1 VFDLEPLQYMAEH
14 WNIEYAEKKHKLL
27 VNELAAYC
35 SSQGLTLMLNELKV
49 THLKELG
56 KLCEWEDDRPTV
68 KSAIAKKLQEIMEE
82 ETPRKF
88 LSQRVSPDLK
98 REILKALRVDVPASR
113 EDYVDVILQT
123 SNEIG
128 MEYCFS
134 SFPTT
139 KLKEFVKLCNLK
151 IDSDSL
157 DTILRALVD
166 QESIK
171 AHYEPAPGEVPSK
184 TKPQIDKDISVVD
197 LWTYYYKEDLASW
210 CTWNK
215 LTSHG
220 SKKEMIE
227 RVRRYFDGNLDQRDK
242 RKDRKKKKT
251 SEEDDDKDN
260 DKHNDKDND
269 KTSSSSSKKKQ
280 SNNKPD
286 SDTEYEDPKHKKKKS
301 EEKNQGERK

>member
-1 VFDLEPLQYMAEH
+1 
-14 WNIEYAEKKHKLL
+14 
-27 VNELAAYC
+27 
-35 SSQGLTLMLNELKV
+35 MLNELKV

-82 ETPRKF
+82 QTPRKF
-88 LSQRVSPDLK
+88 LSRLSPDLK

-139 KLKEFVKLCNLK
+139 KLKEFVKLCKLK

-184 TKPQIDKDISVVD
+184 SQPEIDKNISIVD
-197 LWTYYYKEDLASW
+197 LWTHYYKEDLANW
-210 CTWNK
+210 CTSEK

-220 SKKEMIE
+220 SKKEIIE
-227 RVRRYFDGNLDQRDK
+227 RIRRFFDGNLDKRDK

-251 SEEDDDKDN
+251 SEEEDKEK
-260 DKHNDKDND
+260 DKEKD
-269 KTSSSSSKKKQ
+269 KTSSTSSKKKQ
-280 SNNKPD
+280 SNNKPE